1 MTFSS
6 IIFKNLKH
14 NLKKYIS
21 FFFVNSFIVAVL
33 FMYGSLMFNNII
45 IKEIGKSVIF
55 ENMKMAFIGIVSF
68 SIIFISYTNISFVKY
83 RGKEFGVYLTLGM
96 TTKDLRKM
104 TLLENI
110 AIMIASLFTG
120 IITGLVFSRLF
131 YMIVSKILMM
141 EKLIYELSYKTFLL
155 SSGVFLV
162 IFIINTIFTNIYIY
176 KLSIIEVI
184 KSSSKKEI
192 EKSRLTL
199 GTLALIIFVLS
210 LYFLPKTLLNQSFN
224 GNDNMIIFFAIVTI
238 ICPYFIIGI
247 FITLFKNVVKLFP
260 KLYNNNLLVL
270 ANLSHR
276 FSAYKTVLYIVSL
289 LVSGAIFFIGFTYN
303 LYSSAE
309 EQINESHPYEI
320 MFVEENKYNHIS
332 TEEVE
337 QLIKINGGKVEKYSV
352 LEYIR
357 LPQYMVV
364 DGKVEFYDDKSSVI
378 SESNYNKHMNTK
390 IDVKSGE
397 LVQVNVIK
405 ERTANSYKNSYV
417 IFTFEDEK
425 KVKERSKIFDNEFK
439 VSKEKFFN
447 TVDKDNL
454 LVVSKDK
461 KTYINA
467 SYTNYH
473 VTNMYY
479 TGSAFIVDDNDYARI
494 KNKMG
499 DSSISKN
506 HLINLKKGDKSKI
519 FYALVS
525 DLQKVNK
532 GNEKSI
538 IEDYKP
544 VFKEEILKA
553 SLKENGSYF
562 FSMMFLGLIFLISS
576 GVVLYYKVLT
586 DIEEERQRIE
596 SISKIGM
603 TSRELQNI
611 LLGELRTIF
620 FVPII
625 LGGGLGLYYLSIMFS
640 NSSLMYLLVKKS
652 IILVLIYAVL
662 QTIFYFICRRRYL
675 NEVLR

>member
-21 FFFVNSFIVAVL
+21 FFFVNTFIVAIL

-45 IKEIGKSVIF
+45 IKEIGKSIIF
-55 ENMKMAFIGIVSF
+55 ENMKMAFIGIAAF

-110 AIMIASLFTG
+110 IIVITSLFAG

-131 YMIVSKILMM
+131 YMIVSKILMI
-141 EKLIYELSYKTFLL
+141 EKSIYQISYKTFLL

-162 IFIINTIFTNIYIY
+162 IFIINTIFTNIYIC

-184 KSSSKKEI
+184 KSVSKKEI
-192 EKSRLTL
+192 GKSRLTL
-199 GTLALIIFVLS
+199 GTLALIIFLLS
-210 LYFLPKTLLNQSFN
+210 LYFLPKTLFKQTFN
-224 GNDNMIIFFAIVTI
+224 GNDNMVIFFAVVII
-238 ICPYFIIGI
+238 ICPYFIIGT
-247 FITLFKNVVKLFP
+247 FIVLFKNIIKLFP
-260 KLYNNNLLVL
+260 KLNNNNLLIL

-309 EQINESHPYEI
+309 DQINETHPYEI
-320 MFVEENKYNHIS
+320 MFVEENNYNNIS
-332 TEEVE
+332 HGEVE
-337 QLIKINGGKVEKYSV
+337 NLIKANGGKLEKYSI
-352 LEYIR
+352 LEYMH
-357 LPQYMVV
+357 LPEYMVI
-364 DGKVEFYDDKSSVI
+364 DGEVEFWDDKASII

-405 ERTANSYKNSYV
+405 ERMAKPHKNNDV

-425 KVKERSKIFDNEFK
+425 KVKERSKIFDKDFK
-439 VSKEKFFN
+439 VSKGKFYA
-447 TVDKDNL
+447 TVNKDNL
-454 LVVSKDK
+454 FVVPKDK

-467 SYTNYH
+467 PYTDDH
-473 VTNMYY
+473 VNSMYY
-479 TGSAFIVDDNDYARI
+479 TGSAFIIDDNDYVKI

-519 FYALVS
+519 FHALVS
-525 DLQKVNK
+525 NLQKVNK

-553 SLKENGSYF
+553 SLKENGAYF

-611 LLGELRTIF
+611 LLDELRTIF

-625 LGGGLGLYYLSIMFS
+625 LGGGLGLYYLSVMFS

>member
-1 MTFSS
+1 
-6 IIFKNLKH
+6 
-14 NLKKYIS
+14 
-21 FFFVNSFIVAVL
+21 
-33 FMYGSLMFNNII
+33 
-45 IKEIGKSVIF
+45 
-55 ENMKMAFIGIVSF
+55 
-68 SIIFISYTNISFVKY
+68 
-83 RGKEFGVYLTLGM
+83 
-96 TTKDLRKM
+96 
-104 TLLENI
+104 
-110 AIMIASLFTG
+110 
-120 IITGLVFSRLF
+120 
-131 YMIVSKILMM
+131 
-141 EKLIYELSYKTFLL
+141 
-155 SSGVFLV
+155 
-162 IFIINTIFTNIYIY
+162 
-176 KLSIIEVI
+176 
-184 KSSSKKEI
+184 
-192 EKSRLTL
+192 
-199 GTLALIIFVLS
+199 
-210 LYFLPKTLLNQSFN
+210 
-224 GNDNMIIFFAIVTI
+224 MIIFFAIVTI

-309 EQINESHPYEI
+309 EQVNERHPYEI

-364 DGKVEFYDDKSSVI
+364 GDKVEFYNDKSYVI

-405 ERTANSYKNSYV
+405 ERAANSYKNSDV

-425 KVKERSKIFDNEFK
+425 KVKERSKIFDKEFK

-467 SYTNYH
+467 PYTDDH
-473 VTNMYY
+473 VNSMYY
-479 TGSAFIVDDNDYARI
+479 TGSAFIIDDNDYVKI

-519 FYALVS
+519 FHALVS

-532 GNEKSI
+532 ENEKSI
-538 IEDYKP
+538 IEEYKP